1 MDFTKVTEFLETQ
14 KDKGIAGC
22 SCMIFKDDKKV
33 YEHYT
38 GYADIEKQTPIT
50 ADTIF
55 RIYSMTKVIVCTAA
69 LQLYERGLYNL
80 NDPLADYMPEFKNCK
95 VYKTMPNGVV
105 RVVPATNQIT
115 VKDLFTMRAGIT
127 YDDAS
132 SKTGRGVIEMMKR
145 MEEKYPKRTY
155 TTREFAKQFASIPLA
170 FEPGTHWN
178 YSMCHDVLGAF
189 IEVISGK
196 TLGEYLKEN
205 IFEPLGMND
214 TAFHFG
220 EDKLSRLATMYAP
233 KDGGI
238 EPIVH
243 PWDNYGLD
251 SLYESGGA
259 GLMSTLSDYMKFA
272 NTLTR
277 GGTSENGVRIIGR
290 KTIDLMRTNHLTE
303 EQLKDFDWFTQLGYG
318 YGLGV
323 RTLIDKAAGEVNT
336 SYGEFG
342 WSGMAGTWVAIDPE
356 EKLTA
361 VYMQQRLPNLEEY
374 TVARLR
380 ATIYGCLD

>member
-14 KDKGIAGC
+14 KAKGIAGC
-22 SCMIFKDDKKV
+22 SCMIFKDDEKV

-38 GYADIEKQTPIT
+38 GYADIEKQIPVT

-105 RVVPATNQIT
+105 RVAPATNQIT

-127 YDDAS
+127 YDDPS
-132 SKTGRGVIEMMKR
+132 SKTGRGVIDMMKR
-145 MEEKYPKRTY
+145 MEEQYPKRTY
-155 TTREFAKQFASIPLA
+155 STREFAKQFASIPLA

-220 EDKLSRLATMYAP
+220 EDKLSRLATMYTP

-238 EPIVH
+238 VPFNH

-251 SLYESGGA
+251 SVYESGGA
-259 GLMSTLSDYMKFA
+259 GLMSTMSDYMKFA

-277 GGTSENGVRIIGR
+277 GGTSKEGVRILGR
-290 KTIDLMRTNHLTE
+290 KTIDLMRTNHLTD

-323 RTLIDKAAGEVNT
+323 RTLIDKAAGGVNT

-356 EKLTA
+356 EKLTV
-361 VYMQQRLPNLEEY
+361 VYMQQRIPNLEDY

-380 ATIYGCLD
+380 AAIYGCL

>member
-1 MDFTKVTEFLETQ
+1 MDFSRVTDFLETQ

-38 GYADIEKQTPIT
+38 GYADLATKKPIDK
-50 ADTIF
+50 DTLF

-80 NDPLADYMPEFKNCK
+80 NDPLGMYMPEFEESRIF
-95 VYKTMPNGVV
+95 KTMPNGLV
-105 RVVPATNQIT
+105 RVVPAEKQIT
-115 VKDLFTMRAGIT
+115 VKDLFTMRAGLT
-127 YDDAS
+127 YDDPS
-132 SKTGRGVIEMMKR
+132 SRTGRAIIDMMKR
-145 MEEKYPKRTY
+145 MEEKYPCRTY
-155 TTREFAKQFASIPLA
+155 TTREFAKEFASIPLA
-170 FEPGTHWN
+170 FEPGSHWH

-205 IFEPLGMND
+205 IFEPLGMHD

-220 EDKLSRLATMYAP
+220 EDKLERLATMYTV
-233 KDGGI
+233 KDGKL
-238 EPIVH
+238 EPFNH
-243 PWDNYGLD
+243 PWDNYGLN
-251 SLYESGGA
+251 SVYESGGA

-277 GGTSENGVRIIGR
+277 GGTSVDGVRIIGR
-290 KTIDLMRTNHLTE
+290 KTIDLMRTNHLSD

-323 RTLIDKAAGEVNT
+323 RTLIDKAAGGVNS

-342 WSGMAGTWVAIDPE
+342 WSGMAGTWMAVDPE
-356 EKLTA
+356 ERLTA
-361 VYMQQRLPNLEEY
+361 VYMQQRIPNLEDY

-380 ATIYGCLD
+380 AAIYGCLD

>member
-22 SCMIFKDDKKV
+22 SCMIFKDDEKV

-38 GYADIEKQTPIT
+38 GYADIEKQIPVT
-50 ADTIF
+50 ADTLF

-80 NDPLADYMPEFKNCK
+80 NDPLSDYMPEFKECK
-95 VYKTMPNGVV
+95 VYKAMPDGEVKLQ
-105 RVVPATNQIT
+105 PATRQIT
-115 VKDLFTMRAGIT
+115 VKDLFTMRAGLT

-132 SKTGRGVIEMMKR
+132 SRTGRDIIEMMKR
-145 MEEKYPKRTY
+145 LEEQYPKRTY
-155 TTREFAKQFASIPLA
+155 TTREFAKQLASVGLA
-170 FEPGTHWN
+170 FEPGTHWR

-205 IFEPLGMND
+205 IFDPLGMND

-220 EDKLSRLATMYAP
+220 EDKLARLATMYTP
-233 KDGGI
+233 KDGTI
-238 EPIVH
+238 VPIVH
-243 PWDNYGLD
+243 PWDNYGLN
-251 SLYESGGA
+251 SVYESGGA

-277 GGTSENGVRIIGR
+277 GGSSKDGVRIIGR
-290 KTIDLMRTNHLTE
+290 KTIDLMRSNHLTD
-303 EQLKDFDWFTQLGYG
+303 EQLKDFNWFTQLGYG

-323 RTLIDKAAGEVNT
+323 RTLIDKAAGGVNS

-380 ATIYGCLD
+380 AAIYGCLD